1 MKKLSVAFVLIAFT
15 VGGQM
20 AMAADKKAPSAPV
33 QSGSSLT
40 VQGDMKES
48 AASAQSADSGS
59 IPVVDWKTAS
69 SSSSSEPP
77 KPLEDQKIKTKSNIK
92 ND

>member
-1 MKKLSVAFVLIAFT
+1 MKKLSVAFILIAFT

-40 VQGDMKES
+40 VQGNLKETT
-48 AASAQSADSGS
+48 ASAQSADSGS
-59 IPVVDWKTAS
+59 IPVVDMSVS

-77 KPLEDQKIKTKSNIK
+77 RPLDDQKIKTKSNIK

>member
-20 AMAADKKAPSAPV
+20 AMAADKKAPSAPI

-40 VQGDMKES
+40 VQGNLKETT
-48 AASAQSADSGS
+48 ASAQSADSGS
-59 IPVVDWKTAS
+59 IPVVDMSVS

-77 KPLEDQKIKTKSNIK
+77 RPLDDQKIKTKSNIK

>member
-40 VQGDMKES
+40 VQGNLKETT
-48 AASAQSADSGS
+48 ASAQSADSGS
-59 IPVVDWKTAS
+59 IPVVDMSVS

-77 KPLEDQKIKTKSNIK
+77 RPLDDQKIKTKSNIK

>member
-1 MKKLSVAFVLIAFT
+1 MKKLSVAFILIAFT

-40 VQGDMKES
+40 VQGNLKETT
-48 AASAQSADSGS
+48 ASAQSADSGS
-59 IPVVDWKTAS
+59 IPVVDMSVS

-77 KPLEDQKIKTKSNIK
+77 RPLEGQKIKTKSNIK

>member
-20 AMAADKKAPSAPV
+20 AMAADKKPSTAPV

-40 VQGDMKES
+40 VQGNMKETN
-48 AASAQSADSGS
+48 ASAQSADSGS
-59 IPVVDWKTAS
+59 IPVVDMS
-69 SSSSSEPP
+69 VGSSSSSEPP

>member
-40 VQGDMKES
+40 VQGDMKET

-59 IPVVDWKTAS
+59 IPVVDMSVS
-69 SSSSSEPP
+69 SSSSSESP